1 MAEENESSPKRG
13 LQKYRKQGKYFH
25 IFFLFQR
32 ESFKRETLLL
42 KVFSGSNALPQEKM
56 LYFTLEIPDVQ
67 IVGIWELEHYIL
79 VIPEI

>member
-1 MAEENESSPKRG
+1 MNHHQSVDYRNIESKENIFIYFFYFKGNPSREKR
-13 LQKYRKQGKYFH
+13 
-25 IFFLFQR
+25 
-32 ESFKRETLLL
+32 LL
-42 KVFSGSNALPQEKM
+42 KVFSGSNAVLQEKM